1 MDNPVTTGAPASA
14 LFPNTTVAST
24 TAAIGGQPA
33 TVLYS
38 GLAPGYVGLAQAN
51 LQVPDLPSGEYPAG
65 EYPVV
70 IMVGSAASNNA
81 TVSVKGR

>member
-1 MDNPVTTGAPASA
+1 VDNPVTTGAPASA

-51 LQVPDLPSGEYPAG
+51 LQVPDLPSGEYP
-65 EYPVV
+65 VV